1 MWLKTLIFNFAPWYC
16 RGAIL
21 FWGNF
26 SFCLRVFGWRN
37 ALRVYSSHKPCINM
51 QIYV

>member
-1 MWLKTLIFNFAPWYC
+1 MHLLKCLTLGVHINC

-26 SFCLRVFGWRN
+26 SFCLRVFGRRN
-37 ALRVYSSHKPCINM
+37 ALRVYSLHKQCINM